1 MQPWTEEI
9 PELYTRKTKTW
20 IYNAWGW
27 GTWMKPRLVM
37 DISFIQILTLDV
49 EKLRIVCQ
57 REIKLKNKDLAN
69 VQKLHSKK
77 KQICSIEVHSKG
89 IWSKPRS
96 VWRRFGS
103 NSVVALFYFVHLKLM
118 FWGSLQ
124 SIAHKIQND
133 KKIKS

>member
-1 MQPWTEEI
+1 
-9 PELYTRKTKTW
+9 
-20 IYNAWGW
+20 
-27 GTWMKPRLVM
+27 MKPRLVM

-89 IWSKPRS
+89 I
-96 VWRRFGS
+96 
-103 NSVVALFYFVHLKLM
+103 
-118 FWGSLQ
+118 
-124 SIAHKIQND
+124 
-133 KKIKS
+133 